1 MNNSQLLEKLKPIY
15 TTLTVA
21 KLESILDMFFNAKY
35 RLPIS
40 QQLTEFREKT
50 GVIMGRRQVDRTLK
64 ALEKLG
70 YELAPIKYEKKG
82 KQQLIEEVM
91 KTSTSSEK
99 IIRKVY
105 ENIVSINR
113 RSHGLMAKALSTP
126 TSECHVSTVKNIT
139 QMFIEIGVVTKP
151 VKIQTK
157 SGPKSSFK
165 NGVIS
170 LDEGIVRWN
179 PPHKLMPEA
188 FKHLDNAF

>member
-1 MNNSQLLEKLKPIY
+1 MNNNELLEKLKPTY
-15 TTLTVA
+15 KSLTIK
-21 KLESILDMFFNAKY
+21 KLEQILDMFFNTKY
-35 RLPIS
+35 RLPVRKQI
-40 QQLTEFREKT
+40 QEFREKT
-50 GVIMGRRQVDRTLK
+50 GVIMGHRQVYSTLK
-64 ALEKLG
+64 ALEGMG
-70 YELAPIKYEKKG
+70 YKLAPVKYNKLN
-82 KQQLIEEVM
+82 KQQYIEDVM

-99 IIRKVY
+99 VITKVY
-105 ENIVSINR
+105 ENIISINR

-139 QMFIEIGVVTKP
+139 QMFIEIGVTTKP

-179 PPHKLMPEA
+179 PSHKLMPEA